1 MSDSGIGDPPSPL
14 SPKRDTTRG
23 GKASTTSESLH
34 RFVQLDR
41 LDSTC
46 RRGIER
52 LKSRGGG
59 WSEAKVN
66 RALGERNPVDN
77 HNTRGLFA
85 SGGCTEKPCLPHP
98 SLAFPP
104 IAVRRQGK
112 YAPGNTSISGNIMAR
127 FTNNYTGD
135 VGPLFARY
143 KAFLPCFFHGVYA
156 HPFRYPFAFDIYYP
170 CISIKPLLPVSFD
183 I

>member
-1 MSDSGIGDPPSPL
+1 MEGREREWRRRGEGLLPRVCFVKFCPHPLSLRNCLWQCRRCPRRHTRLESVRFHVSDSGIGDPPSPL

-77 HNTRGLFA
+77 HNTRFICLRRLHRETVPPPLPRFSSD
-85 SGGCTEKPCLPHP
+85 SGSK
-98 SLAFPP
+98 A
-104 IAVRRQGK
+104 RQIRPGK
-112 YAPGNTSISGNIMAR
+112 HKYFGEYNGE
-127 FTNNYTGD
+127 
-135 VGPLFARY
+135 VY
-143 KAFLPCFFHGVYA
+143 K
-156 HPFRYPFAFDIYYP
+156 
-170 CISIKPLLPVSFD
+170 
-183 I
+183 